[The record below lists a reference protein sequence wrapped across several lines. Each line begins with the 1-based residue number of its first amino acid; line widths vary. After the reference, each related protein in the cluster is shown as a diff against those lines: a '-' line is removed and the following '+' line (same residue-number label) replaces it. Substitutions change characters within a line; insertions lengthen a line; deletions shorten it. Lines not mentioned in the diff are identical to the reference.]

1 MKTLSKFR
9 YWKLTSEEVEKLNY
23 NTDNVLN
30 WEIKCIREP
39 EVEAKFIGV
48 FLYRN
53 GTPYDYIAKKG
64 IAYYYNNI
72 DRNELPNITKFLKS
86 KFNGKVIEKGERIFL
101 DGSDEIY
108 SSKDISNLA
117 KELEEK
123 FKVKPIISMELN
135 DTTQEELN
143 EWGFPEAKLLPI
155 P

>member
-9 YWKLTSEEVEKLNY
+9 YWKLTSEEVQKLNY

-39 EVEAKFIGV
+39 EDEAKFIGV

-53 GTPYDYIAKKG
+53 GTQYDYIAKKG
-64 IAYYYNNI
+64 IEYYYNNI
-72 DRNELPNITKFLKS
+72 DRSELPNITKFLKS

>member
-9 YWKLTSEEVEKLNY
+9 YWKLTSEEVKKLNY

-30 WEIKCIREP
+30 WEIKCVREP
-39 EVEAKFIGV
+39 EDEAKFIGV

-53 GTPYDYIAKKG
+53 GTPYDYSVKKG

-72 DRNELPNITKFLKS
+72 DRDELPNITKFLKS
-86 KFNGKVIEKGERIFL
+86 KFNGKVIEKGERVFL

-123 FKVKPIISMELN
+123 FRVKPIISMELN